1 MNRRPRRAGRPAA
14 TLTGALALALA
25 SVVLTGS
32 GVPADATAAGAAG
45 QAGAPAA
52 AGAWPPS
59 TGRGPCEVGETTDV
73 GAKMR
78 DGTVLRADVYR
89 PRTEDKVP
97 VILMRTQYGKADA
110 EVQPSNYQSP
120 QWFAS
125 HCYLVVV
132 QDVRGQYA
140 SDGDFY
146 EFANEGE
153 DGYDS
158 VEWAARLPGSNC
170 KVGMYGSSYVGATQW
185 LAAQQRP
192 PHLRTI
198 VPALT
203 SDDYYDGWTYEGGAF
218 RLNFVVPWAMRKI
231 VPSAAANRAD
241 WKTYH
246 QVNRDY
252 QDVAKW
258 LGTAPYNRFRPF
270 HPGDPKVAPYF
281 FDWIKHRT
289 NGEYWRRWAPKEHYE
304 KVDIPVLN
312 YAGWYDAFLDGS
324 VKNYQGMARRA
335 GSPAARDNQRLVIG
349 PWDHT
354 GWGRPTSAAAPMLQR
369 IGPAADS
376 PINEMMLAWWDH
388 HLKGKDNGVR
398 RDGVDYFVMGADKWR
413 TASSWPLPGT
423 RWTDYYLG
431 STGHAA
437 GNTQD
442 GTLSTTPPGED
453 TGAQADHYTYDP
465 RNPVPSVGGHSCC
478 TAAISTQGPYDQQQ
492 IEQRPDIA
500 VYTGAPMTEDTEV
513 TGPITVKLYAAS
525 SAPDT
530 DWTAKLVD
538 VHPDGT
544 AVNLNSG
551 IVRASYRESSTD
563 PKPITPGKVYAYTIK
578 VWPTSNLFRK
588 GHRIRL
594 DISSSDY
601 PQYDPNPNTGSWL
614 GESTALRPA
623 RQTVLHD
630 AAHPSRVTLPVI
642 PDGGLSR
649 GSDTP
654 PRK

>member
-1 MNRRPRRAGRPAA
+1 MKRRVRKAGW
-14 TLTGALALALA
+14 TALAFAGACALA
-25 SVVLTGS
+25 FQAAPG
-32 GVPADATAAGAAG
+32 PARDSED
-45 QAGAPAA
+45 
-52 AGAWPPS
+52 GAWPPD
-59 TGRGPCEVGETTDV
+59 TGKGPCTVGKTTDA
-73 GAKMR
+73 GARMR

-89 PRTEDKVP
+89 PRTKEKVP
-97 VILMRTQYGKADA
+97 VILMRTQYGKEAA
-110 EVQPSNYQSP
+110 EVQPSSYQSP
-120 QWFAS
+120 EWFAS

-146 EFANEGE
+146 EFANEGK

-158 VEWAARLPGSNC
+158 VEWAARLPGSNG

-185 LAAQQRP
+185 LAAQERP
-192 PHLRTI
+192 PHLKTI
-198 VPALT
+198 VPDKT

-218 RLNFVVPWAMRKI
+218 RLNFVIPWAMRKI
-231 VPSAAANRAD
+231 VPSAAANRGD
-241 WKTYH
+241 WDTYH

-252 QDVAKW
+252 QDVRKW
-258 LGTAPYNRFRPF
+258 LGTAPYNRFEPF

-289 NGEYWRRWAPKEHYE
+289 YDDYWRRWAPKENYG
-304 KVDIPVLN
+304 KVGIPVLN

-324 VKNYQGMARRA
+324 VRNYQGMAERGGSASARA
-335 GSPAARDNQRLVIG
+335 NQRLVIG

-354 GWGRPTSAAAPMLQR
+354 GWGRPTSTPAPLLKQ
-369 IGPAADS
+369 IGPVGNS
-376 PINEMMLAWWDH
+376 PVNEMMLAWWDH

-398 RDGVDYFVMGADKWR
+398 KNGVDYFVMGADKWR
-413 TASSWPLPGT
+413 TAPTWPLPQT
-423 RWTDYYLG
+423 RWTDYYLS
-431 STGHAA
+431 STGHAT

-442 GTLSTTPPGED
+442 GTLSTTPPAEN
-453 TGAQADHYTYDP
+453 TPTDHYTYDP

-500 VYTGAPMTEDTEV
+500 VYTGAPLAKDTEV
-513 TGPITVKLYAAS
+513 TGPITVTLHARS

-530 DWTAKLVD
+530 DWTAKLID

-551 IVRASYRESSTD
+551 IVRASYRESMGE
-563 PKPITPGKVYAYTIK
+563 PKPIVPGTVYEYKIK
-578 VWPTSNLFRK
+578 VWPTSNLFKK

-614 GESTALRPA
+614 GESAERRTA

-630 AAHPSRVTLPVI
+630 AAHPSKVTLPVI
-642 PDGGLSR
+642 PDGGR
-649 GSDTP
+649 DQGSGTP
-654 PRK
+654 PQK

>member
-1 MNRRPRRAGRPAA
+1 MKRLVRRPAGP
-14 TLTGALALALA
+14 ALAAACALLVLSPLALTA
-25 SVVLTGS
+25 SGTRAEA
-32 GVPADATAAGAAG
+32 ADGATAAPAAG
-45 QAGAPAA
+45 PGPDD
-52 AGAWPPS
+52 GSWPPS
-59 TGRGPCEVGETTDV
+59 TGKGPCRVGTTTDV
-73 GAKMR
+73 GARMR

-89 PRTEDKVP
+89 PRTTEKVP
-97 VILMRTQYGKADA
+97 VILMRTQYDKKEA
-110 EVQPSNYQSP
+110 EVQPSSYQSP

-146 EFANEGE
+146 EFAHEAD

-158 VEWAARLPGSNC
+158 VEWAARLPGSNGR
-170 KVGMYGSSYVGATQW
+170 VGMYGSSYVGATQW
-185 LAAQQRP
+185 LAAKERP
-192 PHLRTI
+192 PHLKTI
-198 VPALT
+198 VPDKT

-231 VPSAAANRAD
+231 VPSAAANRGD
-241 WKTYH
+241 WDTYH
-246 QVNRDY
+246 RINRDY
-252 QDVAKW
+252 KDVSKW
-258 LGTAPYNRFRPF
+258 LGTAPYNRLAPF

-281 FDWIKHRT
+281 FDWIEHRT
-289 NGEYWRRWAPKEHYE
+289 YDDYWRRWAPKENYE

-324 VKNYQGMARRA
+324 IQNYQGMVERG
-335 GSPAARDNQRLVIG
+335 GSPRARANQRLVIG

-354 GWGRPTSAAAPMLQR
+354 GWGRPTSKPAPMLQQ
-369 IGPAADS
+369 IGPVGNS

-388 HLKGKDNGVR
+388 HLKGKDNGVKKN
-398 RDGVDYFVMGADKWR
+398 GVDYFVMGANRWR
-413 TASSWPLPGT
+413 TAPSWPLPQT
-423 RWTDYYLG
+423 RWTDYYLS

-442 GTLSTTPPGED
+442 GTLSTAPPAENTPPD
-453 TGAQADHYTYDP
+453 QYAYDP

-492 IEQRPDIA
+492 IEQRPDVA
-500 VYTGAPMTEDTEV
+500 VYTGAPLTKDTEV
-513 TGPITVKLYAAS
+513 TGPITVKLHAKS

-530 DWTAKLVD
+530 DWTAKLID

-551 IVRASYRESSTD
+551 IVRASYRESLSD
-563 PKPITPGKVYAYTIK
+563 PKPIVPGKVYEYTIK
-578 VWPTSNLFRK
+578 VWPTSNVFKK

-601 PQYDPNPNTGSWL
+601 PQFDPNPNTGSWL
-614 GESTALRPA
+614 GESTETRTA

-630 AAHPSRVTLPVI
+630 AAHPSKVTLPVI
-642 PDGGLSR
+642 PDGGRGS

-654 PRK
+654 PQR